1 LPNGLTQIKIKIET
15 EQWLDKLMIVPGVR
29 MRVILFT
36 GKGGV
41 GKTTVAAATA
51 ARLAELGHRTLVIS
65 TDAAHSLGDSFN
77 RQLGNS
83 STRISENLWAQ
94 EISVLEEIAENWKTI
109 REYMASF
116 FKSTGVDDI
125 LAEEMAVLPG
135 MDELFGLFHIHK
147 ANKSGRYDCL
157 VVDCAPTGQTLRL
170 LSFPEVARWWMQ
182 KIFPIERKVAK
193 TLRGM
198 KKRTILS
205 IPIPEDAVYASIEKL
220 FDDIGALNELLAE
233 PKTTSVR
240 IVLNPE
246 KIILEETQRAYTY
259 LNLYGYPVDCV
270 VANRIL
276 PDEVK
281 DSYFSGW
288 RKAQKKYMEKVES
301 AFSPLPILRS
311 TLMRS
316 EIVGLELLQ
325 QLARNIYGG
334 NDPIRVYYEESPQ
347 RIIKE
352 DKGYVMI
359 LKLPFVKKAH
369 LEILKNEEQLTIQI
383 GNYRREVL
391 LPSTLGLLDVGKA
404 TFENNELR
412 VVFVKG
418 A

>member
-1 LPNGLTQIKIKIET
+1 
-15 EQWLDKLMIVPGVR
+15 

-41 GKTTVAAATA
+41 GKTTIAAATA
-51 ARLAELGHRTLVIS
+51 TRAAELGHRTLVIS
-65 TDAAHSLGDSFN
+65 TDAAHSLGDSFD

-83 STRISENLWAQ
+83 PTKITGNLWAQ
-94 EISVLEEIAENWKTI
+94 EISVLEEIAQNWKTI

-116 FKSTGVDDI
+116 FRSTGLDDI

-147 ANKSGRYDCL
+147 ANRSGKYDCL

-193 TLRGM
+193 SLRAM

-205 IPIPEDAVYASIEKL
+205 IPIPEDSVYVSIQKL
-220 FDDIGALNELLAE
+220 FEDIGALSELLAD

-270 VANRIL
+270 IANRIL
-276 PDEVK
+276 PTEVK
-281 DSYFSGW
+281 DSYFSAW
-288 RKAQKKYMEKVES
+288 HKTQTKYMEKVDTV
-301 AFSPLPILRS
+301 FSPLPVLKSR
-311 TLMRS
+311 LMRS
-316 EIVGLELLQ
+316 EIAGYASLERLG
-325 QLARNIYGG
+325 RDIYGEH
-334 NDPIRVYYEESPQ
+334 DPVRVYYEGSPQ

-352 DKGYVMI
+352 DEGYAMV
-359 LKLPFVKKAH
+359 LKLPFAKKAH
-369 LEILKNEEQLTIQI
+369 LDVLKNEDQLTIRI

-391 LPSTLGLLDVGKA
+391 LPGALALLEVGKA
-404 TFENNELR
+404 TFEMNELK
-412 VVFVKG
+412 VTFVKG

>member
-1 LPNGLTQIKIKIET
+1 
-15 EQWLDKLMIVPGVR
+15 
-29 MRVILFT
+29 MRVLLFT

-41 GKTTVAAATA
+41 GKTTIAAATA
-51 ARLAELGHRTLVIS
+51 ARTAELGHRTLVIS
-65 TDAAHSLGDSFN
+65 TDPAHSLGDSFDT
-77 RQLGNS
+77 QLGNS
-83 STRISENLWAQ
+83 PTEVSNNLWAQ
-94 EISVLEEIAENWKTI
+94 EVSVLQEITENWNTI
-109 REYMASF
+109 QEYMASF

-135 MDELFGLFHIHK
+135 LDELFGLFHIHK
-147 ANKSGRYDCL
+147 ANKSGIYDCL

-193 TLRGM
+193 TLRSM

-240 IVLNPE
+240 VVLNPE

-270 VANRIL
+270 IANRIL

-281 DSYFSGW
+281 DSYFSNW
-288 RKAQKKYMEKVES
+288 RKAQKKYMKKVES
-301 AFSPLPILRS
+301 VFSPLPVLKS
-311 TLMRS
+311 KLMRS
-316 EIVGLELLQ
+316 EIVGRKLLEHLGQ
-325 QLARNIYGG
+325 DIYRGD
-334 NDPIRVYYEESPQ
+334 DPLRVYYEESPQ
-347 RIIKE
+347 RIVKE
-352 DKGYVMI
+352 GDGYVMV

-369 LEILKNEEQLTIQI
+369 LDILKNEDQLTIQI
-383 GNYRREVL
+383 GNYRRDIL
-391 LPSTLGLLDVGKA
+391 LPGALGLLDVGKA
-404 TFENNELR
+404 TFEENELR
-412 VVFVKG
+412 VEFVKG

>member
-1 LPNGLTQIKIKIET
+1 MFCMGPI
-15 EQWLDKLMIVPGVR
+15 

-41 GKTTVAAATA
+41 GKTTIAAATA
-51 ARLAELGHRTLVIS
+51 TRAAETGYRTLVVS

-77 RQLGNS
+77 HKLGNS
-83 STRISENLWAQ
+83 PTKIKGNLWAQ
-94 EISVLEEIAENWKTI
+94 EISVLEEIAQNWKTI
-109 REYMASF
+109 QEYMASF
-116 FKSTGVDDI
+116 FRSTGVDDI

-147 ANKSGRYDCL
+147 ANRSGRYDCL

-193 TLRGM
+193 SLRAM

-205 IPIPEDAVYASIEKL
+205 IPIPDDSVYVSIQKL
-220 FDDIGALNELLAE
+220 FEDIGALSELLAE
-233 PKTTSVR
+233 PKITSVR

-246 KIILEETQRAYTY
+246 KIVLEETQRAYTY
-259 LNLYGYPVDCV
+259 LNLYGYPVDCII
-270 VANRIL
+270 ANRIL
-276 PDEVK
+276 PDEVR
-281 DSYFSGW
+281 DSYFTGW
-288 RKAQKKYMEKVES
+288 RKTQAKYLKKVKS
-301 AFSPLPILRS
+301 AFSPLPVLKS
-311 TLMRS
+311 KLMRS
-316 EIVGLELLQ
+316 EIVGYASLE
-325 QLARNIYGG
+325 QLGRDIYGG
-334 NDPIRVYYEESPQ
+334 DDPVRVYYEENPQ

-352 DKGYVMI
+352 GDGYVLV

-369 LEILKNEEQLTIQI
+369 IEVLKNEDQLTIQI

-391 LPSTLGLLDVGKA
+391 LPGALALLEVGKA
-404 TFENNELR
+404 IFEANELK
-412 VVFVKG
+412 VTFVKG

>member
-1 LPNGLTQIKIKIET
+1 
-15 EQWLDKLMIVPGVR
+15 

-41 GKTTVAAATA
+41 GKTTIAAATA
-51 ARLAELGHRTLVIS
+51 TRAAELGHRTLVIS
-65 TDAAHSLGDSFN
+65 TDAAHSLGDSLDQ
-77 RQLGNS
+77 QLGNS
-83 STRISENLWAQ
+83 PTKIRGNLWAQ
-94 EISVLEEIAENWKTI
+94 EISVLEEIAQNWKTI
-109 REYMASF
+109 QEYMASF
-116 FKSTGVDDI
+116 FRSTGLDDI

-147 ANKSGRYDCL
+147 ANQSGKYDCL

-193 TLRGM
+193 SLRAM

-205 IPIPEDAVYASIEKL
+205 IPIPEDSVYVSIQKL
-220 FDDIGALNELLAE
+220 FEDIGALSELLAE

-259 LNLYGYPVDCV
+259 LSLYGYPVDCV
-270 VANRIL
+270 IANRIL
-276 PDEVK
+276 PDAVK

-288 RKAQKKYMEKVES
+288 RKTQTKYMKKVENM
-301 AFSPLPILRS
+301 FSPLPVLKS

-316 EIVGLELLQ
+316 EIVGHTSLERLGTD
-325 QLARNIYGG
+325 IYGG
-334 NDPIRVYYEESPQ
+334 DDPVRVYYEGNPQ
-347 RIIKE
+347 RIVKE
-352 DKGYVMI
+352 DDGYAMVI
-359 LKLPFVKKAH
+359 RLPFAKKAH
-369 LEILKNEEQLTIQI
+369 LEVLKNEDQLTIQI

-391 LPSTLGLLDVGKA
+391 LPGALALLKVGKA
-404 TFENNELR
+404 TFEANELK
-412 VVFVKG
+412 VTFVKG